1 MQPKR
6 RALEATAA
14 ETYALV
20 REKILPAAERL
31 SACRSTTD
39 LYANP
44 LYQSLATVVDQM
56 LGTPHWADFRETL
69 APARPQ
75 YRIVAWNIE
84 RGALLEGQL
93 DALRTQEYLRQAD
106 VLLITEADCGMA
118 RSGNRMVAE
127 VMARELS
134 MVQVFAPCYI
144 ALGKGSGAER
154 DAGGSNE
161 FGLHGNALLSR
172 YPIRDV
178 RLIPLINGIDKMA
191 HREKRLGQQTAIA
204 AVIDFPQGP
213 VEAVCVHLDANS
225 TQQHRC
231 AQMKHILSRL
241 NPGLPVVLGG
251 DWNTST
257 HNSSRALWSILGY
270 CLRVVMGVDN
280 SIRNHYLHPER
291 WFERRLFAMLE
302 NSGFEHRRTNLPG
315 EYTMYID
322 VNDPRIFRN
331 LGEWV
336 PAWCFAFIR
345 WALRHH
351 NGRCPMKLDWFATR
365 GLRAENPFVLH
376 DLRDRMGTPLSDHD
390 PVGIDI
396 ALPSSDAGPGLF

>member
-1 MQPKR
+1 MPANR
-6 RALEATAA
+6 RALEPSAA
-14 ETYALV
+14 ETYSLV
-20 REKILPAAERL
+20 RDKILPAADRL
-31 SACRSTTD
+31 SGCGSTAELLAD
-39 LYANP
+39 P
-44 LYQSLATVVDQM
+44 VYQSLAPVIGQM
-56 LGTPHWADFRETL
+56 LGTAHWADFRATL
-69 APARPQ
+69 APARRQ
-75 YRIVAWNIE
+75 YRVVAWNIE
-84 RGALLEGQL
+84 RGARLEGQL
-93 DALRTQEYLRQAD
+93 DALRTQDYLREAD

-127 VMARELS
+127 AMARELG
-134 MVQVFAPCYI
+134 MLQVFAPCYI

-154 DAGGSNE
+154 DAAGGNE
-161 FGLHGNALLSR
+161 FGLHGNSVLSR

-204 AVIDFPQGP
+204 AAIDFPQGP
-213 VEAVCVHLDANS
+213 VEMVCAHLDANS

-231 AQMKHILSRL
+231 RQMEHILSKL
-241 NPGLPVVLGG
+241 NPGVPVVLGG
-251 DWNTST
+251 DWNTTT

-270 CLRVVMGVDN
+270 CLRVAMGVDN

-291 WFERRLFAMLE
+291 WFERRLFGMLE
-302 NSGFEHRRTNLPG
+302 NNGFEHRRCNVPG

-331 LGEWV
+331 LGEWM
-336 PAWCFAFIR
+336 PEWCFAFIR

-365 GLRAENPFVLH
+365 GLGVANPAVLH
-376 DLRDRMGTPLSDHD
+376 DLGDRAGTPLSDHD

-396 ALPSSDAGPGLF
+396 ALL